1 MKGKSQIRTKMEKRE
16 DDHTRNLDKTAN
28 VSLDFRETNG
38 GGKKKWMFYSPIV
51 LKKEESKQF
60 FFFPSWIKFQE
71 ELITWTTT

>member
-38 GGKKKWMFYSPIV
+38 GGKKNECFIV
-51 LKKEESKQF
+51 PLY
-60 FFFPSWIKFQE
+60 
-71 ELITWTTT
+71 